1 MNELAELWSSG
12 PIRIHFE
19 GIGTITLPSADT
31 LAFLGGAA
39 VLAAVGL
46 IEWPLA
52 VLVVLARLLASSRR
66 SASLRG
72 LGEALALVR

>member
-1 MNELAELWSSG
+1 MNELAEAWSSG

-19 GIGTITLPSADT
+19 GIGTVTLPPVDT

-39 VLAAVGL
+39 LLAAVGL

-52 VLVVLARLLASSRR
+52 VLVVVARLLALTRR
-66 SASLRG
+66 SAGLRG
-72 LGEALALVR
+72 LGDALALVR